1 MIEWLPT
8 VSDEVV
14 RAAVV
19 PVSDT
24 VPSVVAPSLKVTV
37 PVGVPPPLV
46 GVTVAVKVTG
56 WPTLLG
62 FCDDANVVVVA
73 R

>member
-1 MIEWLPT
+1 MN
-8 VSDEVV
+8 
-14 RAAVV
+14 
-19 PVSDT
+19 
-24 VPSVVAPSLKVTV
+24 VTV

-62 FCDDANVVVVA
+62 FCDDDSDVLVPVWPTVWVSVGEALPLKFA
-73 R
+73 SPL

>member
-1 MIEWLPT
+1 MLSE
-8 VSDEVV
+8 DVV
-14 RAAVV
+14 KVACPPLSV
-19 PVSDT
+19 P